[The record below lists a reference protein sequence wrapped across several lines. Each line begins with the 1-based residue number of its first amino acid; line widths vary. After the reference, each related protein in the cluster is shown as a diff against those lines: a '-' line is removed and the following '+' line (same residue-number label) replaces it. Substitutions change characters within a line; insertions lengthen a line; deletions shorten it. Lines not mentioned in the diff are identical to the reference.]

1 MVNIL
6 VVEDDVKLNQIVCTY
21 LNDSGFHAKSC
32 LNAKEVSYKKGEYIY
47 REGDIMQ
54 EAGIILGGKV
64 HLQQDDFWGNR
75 NIMSAIGEG
84 SSFAEAFAC
93 ADEAVLNISVVAESP
108 CTVLFLDVKRILT
121 LCPVSCRHHSR
132 IIRNLLSDIANKN
145 LQFNEKITHLG
156 QRTTRGKLLSYL
168 STEARKHDSFEFD
181 IPFSRQQMAD
191 YLFVERSGLS
201 MELCKMRN
209 EGLLEFNKNHFLLRE

>member
-1 MVNIL
+1 MKDFLSVISDSQL
-6 VVEDDVKLNQIVCTY
+6 FSGIDEQEIPEMLN
-21 LNDSGFHAKSC
+21 C
-32 LNAKEVSYKKGEYIY
+32 LNAKMKTYQKGNYLL
-47 REGDIMQ
+47 RAGDKIESLGMMLSGSAMIMQ
-54 EAGIILGGKV
+54 E
-64 HLQQDDFWGNR
+64 DFWGNR

-121 LCPVSCRHHSR
+121 LCPVSCRHHSQ

-209 EGLLEFNKNHFLLRE
+209 EGLLEFNRNHFLLRE

>member
-1 MVNIL
+1 MKDFLSVISDSQL
-6 VVEDDVKLNQIVCTY
+6 FSGIDEQEIPEMLN
-21 LNDSGFHAKSC
+21 C
-32 LNAKEVSYKKGEYIY
+32 LNAKMKTYQKGNYLL
-47 REGDIMQ
+47 RAGDKVESLGMMLSGSAMIMQ
-54 EAGIILGGKV
+54 E
-64 HLQQDDFWGNR
+64 DFWGNR

-191 YLFVERSGLS
+191 YLLVERSGLS